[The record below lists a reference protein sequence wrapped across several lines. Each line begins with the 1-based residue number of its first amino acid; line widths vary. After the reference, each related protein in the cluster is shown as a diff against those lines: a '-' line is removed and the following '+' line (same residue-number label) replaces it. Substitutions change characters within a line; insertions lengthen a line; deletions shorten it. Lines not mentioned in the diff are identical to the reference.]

1 MWTSH
6 PCRQVR
12 RVPVRALRE
21 VESGWFSGNVDW
33 LRAAGALAMRL
44 AESSLFSS
52 FVDWLSA
59 AGALAMW
66 IG

>member
-1 MWTSH
+1 MRMDECS
-6 PCRQVR
+6 
-12 RVPVRALRE
+12 
-21 VESGWFSGNVDW
+21 WFSGNVDW

>member
-1 MWTSH
+1 M
-6 PCRQVR
+6 
-12 RVPVRALRE
+12 RALRE